1 MNPIAFVPA
10 ARALFI
16 ADAASENSSC
26 GTPHALIHRLR
37 EQGWPTQARLLLPG
51 NEQAYRTANGVMVEL
66 LDALPILAGA
76 ESDGELSKSRELQA
90 LAKLLRMALSA
101 TERAQAW
108 PKIHR
113 VGTGSRYMARWRAAL
128 TPSERTAVIDLSKDL
143 RIVLAELPTTPLSS
157 ERWHHAVTGQRVAF
171 LLVDASVDLLVRE
184 GCRRGAQVRL
194 ADCPAS
200 AWEQRLVHALSND
213 KALMLAST
221 PSDETFAKLCDEAN
235 AWSKAALDGAA
246 RPLLP
251 SPESWQAS
259 ESLQQVAGRMLRQ
272 AGLLSTV
279 MLAGRPAPRMLPT
292 AAWRLETPTMPRK
305 QAPLPRKL
313 LDEALQ
319 LLRDN
324 KPSAAQT
331 ASCGR
336 AA

>member
-1 MNPIAFVPA
+1 MNPIAFVPT

-16 ADAASENSSC
+16 ADAPSESSSC
-26 GTPHALIHRLR
+26 GTPHPLVQRLR

-51 NEQAYRTANGVMVEL
+51 NELAYRNASGVMVEL
-66 LDALPILAGA
+66 LDALPMLAGA
-76 ESDGELSKSRELQA
+76 ASDGDWSESRELQA

-108 PKIHR
+108 PKISR
-113 VGTGSRYMARWRAAL
+113 IGTGSRYLARWRAAL
-128 TPSERTAVIDLSKDL
+128 TPIERTTVIGLRKDL
-143 RIVLAELPTTPLSS
+143 HIVLAELPTTPLSS

-171 LLVDASVDLLVRE
+171 LLVDACVDLLVRE
-184 GCRRGAQVRL
+184 GCRRGAQIRL

-213 KALMLAST
+213 KALMIAST

-235 AWSKAALDGAA
+235 AWSKTALDGAA

-259 ESLQQVAGRMLRQ
+259 ESLQQVTSRMLRQ

-292 AAWRLETPTMPRK
+292 AAWRMETSPVSRK

-319 LLRDN
+319 LLRDI
-324 KPSAAQT
+324 KPKAAQP
-331 ASCGR
+331 ANHSR